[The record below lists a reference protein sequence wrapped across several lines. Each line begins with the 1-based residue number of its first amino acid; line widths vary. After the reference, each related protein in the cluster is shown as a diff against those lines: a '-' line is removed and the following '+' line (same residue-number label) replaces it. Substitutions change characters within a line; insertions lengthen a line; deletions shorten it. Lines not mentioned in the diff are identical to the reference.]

1 MVPGAPPLNVSN
13 GLYQIGISLSKFMI
27 SQNGTEIPNF
37 RPGFFELQIQ
47 EIGVYQ
53 EAQETAATATTTAS
67 VDSDQDAVATLVR
80 PSTLSRK
87 EADQKKPLVLKLLLP
102 LGKLLFSEKR

>member
-1 MVPGAPPLNVSN
+1 
-13 GLYQIGISLSKFMI
+13 MI

-53 EAQETAATATTTAS
+53 EAQEIAATTTTTATTAGADEDK
-67 VDSDQDAVATLVR
+67 DSAATLIR

-87 EADQKKPLVLKLLLP
+87 EADKKKPLLLKLLLP